1 MSTDFDVF
9 TFYQI
14 NSKLLTLLVTGCLV
28 YVIFALIDYG
38 FYFFHKF
45 IKKDLDISVVQV
57 KYNWRNLK

>member
-1 MSTDFDVF
+1 MSSDIDVF

-14 NSKLLTLLVTGCLV
+14 NNKLLTFLIVCCLV
-28 YVIFALIDYG
+28 YVLFALIDYC

-57 KYNWRNLK
+57 KYKWRGLK